1 MSYDMAR
8 YSRTTWE
15 CIVVQHEICNRTTW
29 EYIVVRH
36 ESEIENYY

>member
-15 CIVVQHEICNRTTW
+15 CLVVQHEIYNRTAW